1 MNDHHFTYP
10 RVVPVR
16 GTTIS
21 GHAVQAPPPVPV
33 ALRRLRPLAR
43 QASAPAPKAATLA
56 A

>member
-21 GHAVQAPPPVPV
+21 AHAVQAPPPAPV
-33 ALRRLRPLAR
+33 ALQRLRPPAR
-43 QASAPAPKAATLA
+43 QAFVPTPKAATLA